1 MITFYVIRQHIPL
14 IIMVNQSKTTSK
26 RGHVHV
32 RERLQMYMNFGL
44 KT

>member
-1 MITFYVIRQHIPL
+1 
-14 IIMVNQSKTTSK
+14 MVNQSKTTSK

-44 KT
+44 KTSKDLSTFMTKK